1 MSTND
6 HSFKWFAEHGFFQ
19 TVNSHLVE
27 LARIKPGHKIV
38 DLACGTGAA
47 TKMILEHLKGAK
59 DSLVI
64 GIDASTTSLREA
76 IIQVGNVRDVAVE
89 FVYGRVEA
97 LSDMVKD
104 KVDGVIFCNG
114 IHYISD
120 KENLLKQIVNSLKP
134 GGIFAFN
141 TSFFQGAHLSDTEQY
156 YRRWMMKSIRNLKT
170 NYGLMPK
177 TNKVESRRQLTPQ
190 QYTEL
195 LENNGFSI
203 LTQHIRATEVPL
215 QGWVDISR
223 FEDFAAGALPGIP
236 IEHAS
241 QALREG
247 AEETFK
253 ELGID
258 SVPRN
263 WLSIVAIKS

>member
-1 MSTND
+1 MSTNE

-19 TVNSHLVE
+19 TVNSHLIE
-27 LARIKPGHKIV
+27 LARITPGQKIV

-47 TKMILEHLKGAK
+47 TKMILERLKGAK

-76 IIQVGNVRDVAVE
+76 IYQVGNVRDVAIE
-89 FVYGRVEA
+89 FVYGRAEA

-104 KVDGVIFCNG
+104 KVDGVVFCNG

-120 KENLLKQIVNSLKP
+120 KDHLLQQIVQSLKP

-141 TSFFQGAHLSDTEQY
+141 TSFFQGAHLANTEQY
-156 YRRWMMKSIRNLKT
+156 YRRWMMKSIRNLKA
-170 NYGLMPK
+170 NHGLIPK
-177 TNKVESRRQLTPQ
+177 SNKVESRRQLTPQ

-195 LENNGFSI
+195 LENNGFQI
-203 LTQHIRATEVPL
+203 LTQNIQATEVPL
-215 QGWVDISR
+215 QGWVDISK
-223 FEDFAAGALPGIP
+223 FEDFASGALPGVP
-236 IEHAS
+236 IQHAS
-241 QALREG
+241 QALQQSVEQ
-247 AEETFK
+247 TFI
-253 ELGID
+253 ELELD